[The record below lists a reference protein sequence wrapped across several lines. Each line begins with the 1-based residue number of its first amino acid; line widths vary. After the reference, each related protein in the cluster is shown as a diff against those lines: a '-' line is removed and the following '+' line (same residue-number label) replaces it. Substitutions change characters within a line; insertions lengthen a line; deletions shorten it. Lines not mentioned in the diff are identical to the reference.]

1 MKITECSDMPPIDLA
16 ALGKM
21 LGDDP
26 ALVQMILD
34 KFRGE
39 IAGAIAA
46 SGELAVSGDPEP
58 IRALAHRLKGTCSN
72 AQAMPISNVAKL
84 LQTAMAAGDM
94 SQAPGLIN
102 ALQLERETLEQYLAD
117 EGLQLEPH
125 FFPKRG
131 QRRFSIV
138 EIHTG
143 CITRRL

>member
-1 MKITECSDMPPIDLA
+1 M
-16 ALGKM
+16 
-21 LGDDP
+21 
-26 ALVQMILD
+26 
-34 KFRGE
+34 
-39 IAGAIAA
+39 
-46 SGELAVSGDPEP
+46 
-58 IRALAHRLKGTCSN
+58 RALAHRLKGTCSN

-102 ALQLERETLEQYLAD
+102 ALQLERESLEQYLAD
-117 EGLQLEPH
+117 KGLQLEPY
-125 FFPKRG
+125 FFPERG

>member
-1 MKITECSDMPPIDLA
+1 MKITESSDMPPIDLV

-26 ALVQMILD
+26 ALVQMILG
-34 KFRGE
+34 KFGAE
-39 IAGAIAA
+39 IAGDIAA
-46 SGELAVSGDPEP
+46 LVELAASGDPEP

-102 ALQLERETLEQYLAD
+102 ALQLERESLEQYLAD
-117 EGLQLEPH
+117 KGL
-125 FFPKRG
+125 
-131 QRRFSIV
+131 
-138 EIHTG
+138 
-143 CITRRL
+143 

>member
-1 MKITECSDMPPIDLA
+1 MPAIDLV

-26 ALVQMILD
+26 ALVQMIPS
-34 KFRGE
+34 KFRAE
-39 IAGAIAA
+39 IADDIAA
-46 SGELAVSGDPEP
+46 LGELAASGDPEP

-102 ALQLERETLEQYLAD
+102 ALQLERESLEQYLAD
-117 EGLQLEPH
+117 EGL
-125 FFPKRG
+125 
-131 QRRFSIV
+131 
-138 EIHTG
+138 
-143 CITRRL
+143 